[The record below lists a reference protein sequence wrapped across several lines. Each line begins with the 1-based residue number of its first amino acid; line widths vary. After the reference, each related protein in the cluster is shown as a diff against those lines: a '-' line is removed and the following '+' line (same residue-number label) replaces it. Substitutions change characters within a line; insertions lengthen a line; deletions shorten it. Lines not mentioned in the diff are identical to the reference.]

1 MDDDRDAEATAEAQ
15 IIEVEPQADGP
26 ETPVMLTD
34 AMCGL
39 ACQVKPE
46 TRLA

>member
-1 MDDDRDAEATAEAQ
+1 MAQDPDAESAAEAP

-26 ETPVMLTD
+26 EPPVMLTD

-39 ACQVKPE
+39 ACQIRPE
-46 TRLA
+46 TPLA